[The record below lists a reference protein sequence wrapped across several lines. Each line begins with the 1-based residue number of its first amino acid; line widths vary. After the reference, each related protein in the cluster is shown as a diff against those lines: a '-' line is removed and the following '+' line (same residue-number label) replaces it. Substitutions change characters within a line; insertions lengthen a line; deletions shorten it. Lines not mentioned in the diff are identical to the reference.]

1 MTRLSSL
8 LSILTISFFAQ
19 SAYALDSDFDQPL
32 YLDGESG
39 SYNQKAGT
47 MTYEGN
53 VTVTQ
58 GTIKIAADKMTAQLN
73 KDGSIDK
80 ITTTGRPVKF
90 QQKPKPTEGII
101 YGEATQVVYDAQ
113 QSLLIMTGKAKI
125 LQDGASF
132 TGETLRYSMSK
143 GDIEA
148 KGGTQQRMQIIIPPN
163 KTRVNSSVK
172 SN

>member
-1 MTRLSSL
+1 MIRLSSL
-8 LSILTISFFAQ
+8 LSILLIGFFTQ

-53 VTVTQ
+53 VVATQ
-58 GTIKIAADKMTAQLN
+58 GTIKITADKLTAQLN

-80 ITTTGRPVKF
+80 ITATGRPVKF

-101 YGEATQVVYDAQ
+101 YGEAAQIVYDAQ

-132 TGETLRYSMSK
+132 TGETLRYSMTK

-148 KGGTQQRMQIIIPPN
+148 KGTTQQRMQIIIPPN
-163 KTRVNSSVK
+163 KTRVNSSAK
-172 SN
+172 TN